1 MSRLKVVETRSRPT
15 KPANYRGEITWP
27 DVTNT
32 DTGQPRKKSLANVLA
47 FLTHVGATLQR
58 NEFTRCDEL
67 TRGGQTRPLSDSDVI
82 ALHLEAHALG
92 LDVPKEFFG
101 DCLTDQARQH
111 GYHPVRDALAGLV
124 WDRTP
129 RLDNWLHRYAGA
141 TDSALTRTIGRLFL
155 IAAVRRIRQPGAKFD
170 QCLVLEG
177 PQGAGKSSLAC
188 ILAGEAWF
196 TDCVDIGAEP
206 KVIVEQTAGT
216 WIVELA
222 ELSGIG
228 NREVEQI
235 KAMISRQVDRA
246 RLAYDKRV
254 SDVPRQ
260 FVLVGTVNDSAY
272 LRDTTGNRRF
282 WPVRVGTVDLEA
294 LRADRNQLWAEAAH
308 YEAQGARLDLPAELW
323 AEAAAEQESRL
334 VVDPWQ
340 ERLEPIFDGRIG
352 HVLIDDLWKFLDV
365 KGDRQN
371 GSIGRR
377 LSQIMTRLSF
387 EKKRL
392 SHPTKGRLWAYT
404 NHPRPSEGKWIE
416 PGYVS

>member
-1 MSRLKVVETRSRPT
+1 MRTLQVISAQPARMSWPVMTDKGRP
-15 KPANYRGEITWP
+15 RG
-27 DVTNT
+27 
-32 DTGQPRKKSLANVLA
+32 KSLANVLA
-47 FLTHVGATLQR
+47 FLAHVGVTLRR

-67 TRGGQTRPLSDSDVI
+67 TRDGQIRPLSDADVI

-92 LDVPKEFFG
+92 LDVPREFFG
-101 DCLTDQARQH
+101 DCLTDQSRQH
-111 GYHPVRDALAGLV
+111 GHHPVRDALAGLV

-141 TDSALTRTIGRLFL
+141 TDSALTRMIGRLFL
-155 IAAVRRIRQPGAKFD
+155 IAAVRRVRQPGAKFD

-177 PQGAGKSSLAC
+177 PQGAGKSSLVR

-206 KVIVEQTAGT
+206 KLIIEQTAGS

-246 RLAYDKRV
+246 RLSYGKRV

-282 WPVRVGTVDLEA
+282 WPVRVGPVDLEA
-294 LRADRNQLWAEAAH
+294 LRADRNQLWAEASH
-308 YEAQGARLDLPAELW
+308 YEAQGERLELPPELW
-323 AEAAAEQESRL
+323 AEAAAEQEQRL
-334 VVDPWQ
+334 LADPWQ
-340 ERLEPIFDGRIG
+340 ERLEPIFDGRLG
-352 HVLIDDLWKFLDV
+352 HVAIDDLWTFLNV

-377 LSQIMTRLSF
+377 LSGIMTRRLGY

-392 SHPTKGRLWAYT
+392 THPTKGRLWAYT
-404 NHPRPSEGKWIE
+404 NHPRPTEGTWIE
-416 PGYVS
+416 PGYLS